1 MKKIIGI
8 ALITLG
14 LTSCGGGKY
23 IPCPAYGNN
32 YQANGWGETEGIH
45 ENLTQEEYSELLA
58 CENCDEID

>member
-14 LTSCGGGKY
+14 LSSCGSVDY
-23 IPCPAYGNN
+23 ALCPAYTSNDN
-32 YQANGWGETEGIH
+32 YYETEGIH
-45 ENLTQEEYSELLA
+45 ENLTQEEYDELLS